1 MIEDNL
7 HDAIDPNYSQKFEKS
22 LMSRFKTGK
31 IDIIIPFY
39 KEDVD

>member
-1 MIEDNL
+1 MIEDVM
-7 HDAIDPNYSQKFEKS
+7 HEKIDPNYSQNFEKQ

-39 KEDVD
+39 KEDFN